1 MSKHKLAYEKKKK
14 NVCVCA
20 LGSKFSLKDMDME
33 L

>member
-1 MSKHKLAYEKKKK
+1 MSKHKLAYEKKK